1 MHNQPNVEALLDI
14 VAEFLRKEAAPRLPG
29 HTAFHARVAANAVD
43 IVRRELQLSP
53 PALAAERER
62 LVRLLG
68 TDGDLETLNRLLC
81 ERIASGEIDAST
93 PGLVDHLWTVTLDK
107 LAVDQPNYS
116 SYRALLARRGEGAP
130 ASR

>member
-1 MHNQPNVEALLDI
+1 MHNKPHVEALLDI
-14 VAEFLRKEAAPRLPG
+14 VAEFIRTQAAPRLQG
-29 HTAFHARVAANAVD
+29 HAAFHARVAANVVD
-43 IVRRELQLSP
+43 IVRRELELSP

-62 LVRLLG
+62 LVALLG

-81 ERIASGEIDAST
+81 ERIASGEIGTAT

-116 SYRALLARRGEGAP
+116 SYRAYLARHGEGAR
-130 ASR
+130 A